1 MPKWLKGAGRRPL
14 FKLIGHCSLTWCGS
28 RWSRLFKWFCRGQVS
43 PAIHEDKAANKM
55 QKCNYKTELV
65 DCLTLQHLIIIRPII
80 DLFIWPIKFKFSWLD
95 TIFFFKLQLADIFWL
110 PLTSCGHRA
119 VNRLLG
125 KRLGSTRR
133 LPRNTN
139 VSVQDQQ
146 LVCWLDCNL
155 LRYSIVY
162 F

>member
-55 QKCNYKTELV
+55 QKCNSKTELV

-95 TIFFFKLQLADIFWL
+95 KFFF
-110 PLTSCGHRA
+110 S
-119 VNRLLG
+119 N
-125 KRLGSTRR
+125 
-133 LPRNTN
+133 
-139 VSVQDQQ
+139 
-146 LVCWLDCNL
+146 CNL
-155 LRYSIVY
+155 LIFSGCRWHLADTEQWIDFWVKDLVRLVDCQGIRTSRFRISNLCVDLTVICCVTR
-162 F
+162 